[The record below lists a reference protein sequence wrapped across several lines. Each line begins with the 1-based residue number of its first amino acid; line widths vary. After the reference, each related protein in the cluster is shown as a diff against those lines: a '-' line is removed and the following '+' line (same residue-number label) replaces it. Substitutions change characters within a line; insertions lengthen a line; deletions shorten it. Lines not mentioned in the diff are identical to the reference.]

1 MKKEPAKVTI
11 VGNESLV
18 KLLRS
23 DLYGN
28 SETIIYSI
36 APNYEALCSN
46 KKIIENSDILILDS
60 IPEIYSPSYFYI
72 SGGTGTRDE
81 YNKSFSPMISF
92 VNFEEEKLSYNEILI
107 VKNSGIFNFFHNLK
121 SGKPKKIIVFSP
133 TNSSYDY
140 PSNDKEFTVLR
151 KIITAPFAKMLILTD
166 GQRKFIGKHIYWDV
180 FSFIFRK
187 ARDCEANINS
197 HFLSRKRSP
206 IESCRAKDFTLSP
219 LNDDSFHENIRN
231 WKFMVHND
239 FSFRYKLKN
248 ENIPLN
254 GKCPSLF
261 VHLYSYSNN
270 VIEKRNIALAHVLS
284 NYCIKN
290 GFELLKDNFKEL
302 LDKYNARQKFPAE
315 INSSVM
321 LPWGKEIIAS
331 SQIKQSHVL
340 IHGESGT
347 GKEMTA
353 ELINLKTFGKEGKK
367 LTKVNCALIDTNLAT
382 SLLFGHEKGS
392 FTGASKSTH
401 GLIYNAR
408 NGALFLDEIHYLPA
422 DTLGKLLRFMEDGI
436 IAKLGAQNEI
446 HCDVKIIAATNSNEF
461 MENKKLHDLG
471 LIHRFN
477 FSVYIPPVR
486 VRFSEGFDKLF
497 DAMWRKAISYYEKNQ
512 KVEILDNSMHG
523 IEKLINFDLS
533 EISNSHHF
541 DIEESLKKYLVE
553 NKSNLT
559 QRERASLHV
568 NYCYNRCFNECYTQ
582 DWKNSNLRGI
592 YNHILNSITSYI
604 ILHPDFIYKR
614 DVENV
619 SHSSN
624 TCMSA
629 INPPGRK
636 SAVEFDELYDLMMN
650 FKKQNKNGM
659 ELQKEIFTK
668 YGALEKK
675 NSLNNYLQRYKIKY
689 KSDASVLEK
698 IEELRNTLRIDGYF
712 ADYPA

>member
-1 MKKEPAKVTI
+1 MKKEPTKITI

-28 SETIIYSI
+28 SGTVISFIKPI
-36 APNYEALCSN
+36 YEALCDN
-46 KKIIENSDILILDS
+46 RKIIEDSDILILDS

-72 SGGTGTRDE
+72 DGMNNIGDE
-81 YNKSFSPMISF
+81 YKKSFSPMISF
-92 VNFEEEKLSYNEILI
+92 VDFEVGKLSYNEIVI
-107 VKNSGIFNFFHNLK
+107 VKKNGIFNFFHNLK

-133 TNSSYDY
+133 TASDYDY
-140 PSNDKEFTVLR
+140 PSNDKEFTILR
-151 KIITAPFAKMLILTD
+151 KIISAPFAKMLILTD
-166 GQRKFIGKHIYWDV
+166 EQRKFIGKHIYWDV

-187 ARDCEANINS
+187 ARDCKVNINS

-206 IESCRAKDFTLSP
+206 IESCRAIDFALSP
-219 LNDDSFHENIRN
+219 LSDDSFCENIRN
-231 WKFMVHND
+231 WKFMIHND
-239 FSFRYKLKN
+239 FSFRHKYKN
-248 ENIPLN
+248 ENIALN
-254 GKCPSLF
+254 EKYPSLF
-261 VHLYSYSNN
+261 VHTYPYSND
-270 VIEKRNIALAHVLS
+270 VIEKRNIALTHVLS
-284 NYCIKN
+284 NYCAKN
-290 GFELLKDNFKEL
+290 GFKLLEDNFKEL
-302 LDKYNARQKFPAE
+302 LNKYNAKQKFPVE

-321 LPWGKEIIAS
+321 LPWEKEIIAS
-331 SQIKQSHVL
+331 SQIKQNHVL

-392 FTGASKSTH
+392 FTGANKSTH

-486 VRFSEGFDKLF
+486 VRLSEGFDKLF
-497 DAMWRKAISYYEKNQ
+497 EAMWRKAISYYEKNQ
-512 KVEILDNSMHG
+512 KVEIINDPIHE
-523 IEKLINFDLS
+523 IENLINFDLNEVS
-533 EISNSHHF
+533 KSHHSN
-541 DIEESLKKYLVE
+541 IEESLKKYLAE

-559 QRERASLHV
+559 QREISSLHV
-568 NYCYNRCFNECYTQ
+568 NYCYNRCFDECYTQ
-582 DWKNSNLRGI
+582 DWENSNLRGI

-614 DVENV
+614 NVENV

-624 TCMSA
+624 TCASA
-629 INPPGRK
+629 INSPGRK
-636 SAVEFDELYDLMMN
+636 SAVEFDELYELMMN
-650 FKKQNKNGM
+650 FKKQNKNGI
-659 ELQKEIFTK
+659 ELQKEISTK

-675 NSLNNYLQRYKIKY
+675 NSLNNYLQRHKTKY
-689 KSDASVLEK
+689 KSNMSVLEK
-698 IEELRNTLRIDGYF
+698 IEELRNTLRTDGCF
-712 ADYPA
+712 ANYPA